1 MRRLLT
7 LTLLTAAAGSLAA
20 ADWPGFRGTGNGAT
34 VEKNLPTA
42 WTQTENVAWAV
53 DLPGYG
59 QSSPVT
65 WGGTVYV
72 TAVSGDQREKGYVVA
87 LDARTGKEKW
97 RHTFAPTQKAAW
109 SYTVSRAAP
118 TPCVDA
124 DGVYCFFEGGNLV
137 ALTHAGQP
145 RWERSLVT
153 DYGDFKGGHGIGSS
167 PCQTADTLFVLIDHA
182 GPSYLLA
189 VDKPTGK
196 TRWKADRPSRT
207 SWSSPVVATR
217 DGKPE
222 VVVSSN
228 GSVVGYDPATGKS
241 LWELTGLAG
250 NTLPSASASGGVIL
264 VGAGAGRGSGD
275 AGKSNCCLTL
285 TADGDRPSYKVSWTA
300 ASATANY
307 ATPLAHN
314 GCAYFVNATGVLYC
328 LDLRSGKEHYAER
341 LPAPCWAS
349 PIAAGD
355 HVYFFG
361 KDGRTAVVKAGPE
374 FELVATNAL
383 WEQAKGAAPAAAPP
397 AGKGKGGGGDSM
409 DPVVYGAAVTDRALF
424 IRTGTKLYRVGK

>member
-7 LTLLTAAAGSLAA
+7 PFLLTAAAGSLVA
-20 ADWPGFRGTGNGAT
+20 ADWPGFRGTGDGASG
-34 VEKNLPTA
+34 EKGLPTT
-42 WTQTENVAWAV
+42 WTATENVAWAA

-59 QSSPVT
+59 QSSPVA

-72 TAVSGDQREKGYVVA
+72 TAVEGAHREKGYVAA

-97 RHTFAPTQKAAW
+97 RHAFAPTQKAAW

-124 DGVYCFFEGGNLV
+124 AGVYCFFEGGNLL
-137 ALTHAGQP
+137 ALGHDGKV
-145 RWERSLVT
+145 RWERSLVAEF
-153 DYGDFKGGHGIGSS
+153 GEFKGGHGLGAS
-167 PCQTADTLFVLIDHA
+167 PCQTADTLFVLVDHA

-196 TRWKADRPSRT
+196 TKWKAERPSRT

-228 GSVVGYDPATGKS
+228 GSVAGYDPATGRQ

-250 NTLPSASASGGVIL
+250 NTLPSASASGATIL
-264 VGAGAGRGSGD
+264 VGAGAGRGTGD
-275 AGKSNCCLTL
+275 AAKSNCCLTL
-285 TADGDRPSYKVSWTA
+285 TADGDRPSYKVAWTA
-300 ASATANY
+300 ASATASY
-307 ATPLAHN
+307 ATPLAHA
-314 GCAYFVNATGVLYC
+314 GCAYFVNATGTLYC
-328 LDLRSGKEHYAER
+328 LDLRSGKEHYTER
-341 LPAPCWAS
+341 LPTGCWAS

-355 HVYFFG
+355 HVYFFC
-361 KDGRTAVVKAGPE
+361 KDGRTAVVKGGPE

-383 WEQAKGAAPAAAPP
+383 WVPKAGEPKAAPP
-397 AGKGKGGGGDSM
+397 AKGGGGDSM
-409 DPVVYGAAVTDRALF
+409 DPVVYGVAVADGALF
-424 IRTGTKLYRVGK
+424 VRTGTKLYRIGRP